1 MKYCKNKRE
10 WWFPQNDWTYT
21 FRNREFQVKDI
32 LEIFLREY
40 LEELFKG
47 YEKYCNLTEIQEHLQ
62 KSDKILKDK
71 NNYIYSKRKMSRA
84 KIEVIDTGNIGIYA
98 DFGSESEDEH
108 EYDRQSIEKEDE
120 EVRDFVKCHPMPSPD
135 DVWKKVINRLKH
147 DQGLNAMIIYSFVN
161 FDIMKKMYEN
171 LTDKK
176 VIVDCGK
183 DLNRDGKWDAMAINQ
198 TLLALAIDE
207 LNDTDKPITSQIRII
222 EHWWDGIGK
231 WKA

>member
-1 MKYCKNKRE
+1 
-10 WWFPQNDWTYT
+10 
-21 FRNREFQVKDI
+21 
-32 LEIFLREY
+32 
-40 LEELFKG
+40 
-47 YEKYCNLTEIQEHLQ
+47 
-62 KSDKILKDK
+62 
-71 NNYIYSKRKMSRA
+71 MSRA

-183 DLNRDGKWDAMAINQ
+183 DLNRDGNWDAMAINQ

-207 LNDTDKPITSQIRII
+207 LNDTDKPITSQVRII